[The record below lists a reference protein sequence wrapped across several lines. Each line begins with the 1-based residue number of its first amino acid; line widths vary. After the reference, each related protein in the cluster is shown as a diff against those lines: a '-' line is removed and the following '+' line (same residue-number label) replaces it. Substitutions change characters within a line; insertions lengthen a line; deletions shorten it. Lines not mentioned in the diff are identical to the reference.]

1 MALYIQHFKAYLFCR
16 SVSKWEHKKTASG
29 TSFFCSWAMHTHS
42 SLGKYL
48 GISSFERLER
58 SSGHILSHLGIFL
71 LQPASQAL
79 KGRRLSWIL
88 ALCFDLWWSAMFLHF
103 PFYFWIL
110 LLVVFCLDF

>member
-58 SSGHILSHLGIFL
+58 SSGHILSSSWHISSSTGFTSIERAASFL
-71 LQPASQAL
+71 DT
-79 KGRRLSWIL
+79 GV
-88 ALCFDLWWSAMFLHF
+88 MF
-103 PFYFWIL
+103 
-110 LLVVFCLDF
+110 